1 MAQTIHLRINNV
13 NTLSACGKY
22 INGEKQLSTD
32 ITKITCKKC
41 KKRIELIWVIDLL
54 YSDIKQ
60 ISDQLNDSIDSIKKH
75 MI

>member
-54 YSDIKQ
+54 YGDIKQ
-60 ISDQLNDSIDSIKKH
+60 TSDQLNNSIDSIKKH